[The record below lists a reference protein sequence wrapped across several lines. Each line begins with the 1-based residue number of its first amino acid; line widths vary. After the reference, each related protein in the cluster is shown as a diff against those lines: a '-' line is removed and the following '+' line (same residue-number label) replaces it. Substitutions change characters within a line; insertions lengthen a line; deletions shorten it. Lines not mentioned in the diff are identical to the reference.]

1 MKIREGAYYLARGG
15 QVFGPMVPG
24 GTPASDYVWCLD
36 PLIQGYNWDS
46 EGNWRK
52 GWDGPLDLIAEVYIS
67 DTPPAAQETEADW
80 RARLLAAGPGPLI
93 EEHDRKTLRDE
104 FAGYAIIGLLA
115 AGDCHAFNRDEMAA
129 EAYRQADAMMEAR
142 NK

>member
-1 MKIREGAYYLARGG
+1 MKIREGAYYRARGG

-46 EGNWRK
+46 EGSWRK
-52 GWDGPLDLIAEVYIS
+52 GWDGPLDLISEVYVR
-67 DTPPAAQETEADW
+67 DTPPADVVNPFQNFTIGTYAPET
-80 RARLLAAGPGPLI
+80 
-93 EEHDRKTLRDE
+93 KTLRDE

-115 AGDCHAFNRDEMAA
+115 AGDCHAFNRDEMAV
-129 EAYRQADAMMEAR
+129 EAYKQADSMLEAR
-142 NK
+142 EK